1 MPTNQKMARINVD
14 DDAWTQLRMHALRVG
29 TSVADLLGQMIRDQ
43 LAAAST
49 APVADAPDPAA
60 EPEPPPPEV
69 TPPQEEPAPP
79 RENPQTSRARALPH
93 DLGPDVP
100 DDWSAYRDPK
110 PITWIP
116 PWEE

>member
-1 MPTNQKMARINVD
+1 MPSNQKMARINVD

-29 TSVADLLGQMIRDQ
+29 TSVADLLGQMIRDE
-43 LAAAST
+43 LAATSNA
-49 APVADAPDPAA
+49 PAA
-60 EPEPPPPEV
+60 DVPKSIVEPESSPPEV
-69 TPPQEEPAPP
+69 APPQEEPPPP
-79 RENPQTSRARALPH
+79 RGQPRPSRAQALPH

-100 DDWSAYRDPK
+100 DDWSAYRDPR